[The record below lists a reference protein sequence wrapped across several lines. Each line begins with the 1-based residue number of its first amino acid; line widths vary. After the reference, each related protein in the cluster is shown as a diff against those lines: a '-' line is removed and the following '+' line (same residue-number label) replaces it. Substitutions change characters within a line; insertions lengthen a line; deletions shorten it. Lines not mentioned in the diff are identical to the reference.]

1 MKKIL
6 ISEKTRKGSFAVFF
20 VLAKAGPKAGWLGWR
35 CGPAGKQNTH
45 RHHTSA
51 PQTGYMY
58 KTKNVI
64 AYGHIHHN
72 IYINMLLLIVN
83 IDIYCTIYN
92 TQADITITQNKQH
105 V

>member
-1 MKKIL
+1 MK
-6 ISEKTRKGSFAVFF
+6 KTRKGSFAVFF
-20 VLAKAGPKAGWLGWR
+20 VLLAGAVAQL
-35 CGPAGKQNTH
+35 AKQNTH
-45 RHHTSA
+45 TGTT
-51 PQTGYMY
+51 PQTGYIY

-72 IYINMLLLIVN
+72 IYINMLLLVVN